1 MKKLLLILL
10 TLLIAVSLCACSEN
24 KDDQSENTS
33 ATTTETTTT
42 ETTTTETTTT
52 ETTTAETTTEQ
63 VKPVTREYQTYDNG
77 ALSFSYPK
85 SWSLTEGAVDMMMDA
100 LSGNNIT
107 VTSEPKSDYYATMN
121 TETFCAEIQPTL
133 ESMGM
138 AISNV
143 SVEHTKNANG
153 VEMTV
158 IAYTANYAGMEM
170 KQTQYI
176 TNVGNLSYSVTM
188 TEMVDDAALVQTVF
202 DTLTVD
208 ESDQPSG
215 NTEYQTYKNQAI
227 VFNYPNTMADMSE
240 DGMGLLYAANGNNIT
255 VAAEAKNDY
264 YATMDVKAFNE
275 TMKPVFESMGMVI
288 SEVSVEQIK
297 NVNALALTKIV
308 FTNQYMNT
316 TMKQTLF
323 ITTVGNET
331 YTVTVTEAVA
341 DASLVEMVFTTL
353 DVVS

>member
-1 MKKLLLILL
+1 MKKLLLVLL
-10 TLLIAVSLCACSEN
+10 ALLIAVSLCACSEN

-42 ETTTTETTTT
+42 ETTTTETTIT
-52 ETTTAETTTEQ
+52 ETTTAETTTGQ

-85 SWSLTEGAVDMMMDA
+85 LWSLTEGAVDMMMDA

-138 AISNV
+138 AIS
-143 SVEHTKNANG
+143 
-153 VEMTV
+153 
-158 IAYTANYAGMEM
+158 
-170 KQTQYI
+170 
-176 TNVGNLSYSVTM
+176 
-188 TEMVDDAALVQTVF
+188 
-202 DTLTVD
+202 
-208 ESDQPSG
+208 
-215 NTEYQTYKNQAI
+215 
-227 VFNYPNTMADMSE
+227 
-240 DGMGLLYAANGNNIT
+240 
-255 VAAEAKNDY
+255 
-264 YATMDVKAFNE
+264 
-275 TMKPVFESMGMVI
+275 
-288 SEVSVEQIK
+288 EVSVEQIK
-297 NVNALALTKIV
+297 NANALALTKIV
-308 FTNQYMNT
+308 YTNQYMNT